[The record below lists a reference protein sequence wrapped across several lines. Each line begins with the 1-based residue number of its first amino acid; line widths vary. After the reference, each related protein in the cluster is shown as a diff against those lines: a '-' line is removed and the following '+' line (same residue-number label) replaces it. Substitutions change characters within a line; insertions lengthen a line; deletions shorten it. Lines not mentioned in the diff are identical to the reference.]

1 MYNTIPKECRRAFL
15 PVIYSNYGGFTI
27 GISSKNELNMVKNRS
42 KDEDKVENK
51 HDRQAFSFESY
62 FLISLL

>member
-1 MYNTIPKECRRAFL
+1 MYISIRKECRPAFL

-42 KDEDKVENK
+42 KGEDKVENK
-51 HDRQAFSFESY
+51 HDSQALRFF
-62 FLISLL
+62 